1 MMRAYWLEYQGSR
14 HRLRNGET
22 LIGRGNGCLVFIDD
36 PSVSRSHAVVRRNG
50 EKVFVRD
57 LRSSNGTF
65 VNGERVE
72 EARALSPGDV
82 VALGDS
88 RLQLVVSDTP
98 ESASV
103 APGIEI
109 IEQNGLSSE
118 TEVTTAPQ
126 FSSIEVLE
134 SLIVNAQVAEDP
146 RALANMIRT
155 SVDRLLASAK
165 SRNQTIGRDY
175 AARLAS
181 IVEIAAS
188 WFPDGALDA
197 WKASVLGKL
206 TL

>member
-1 MMRAYWLEYQGSR
+1 VRAYWLEYRGSR
-14 HRLRNGET
+14 HRLRDGET
-22 LIGRGNGCLVFIDD
+22 LVGRGDNCTLLVDD
-36 PSVSRSHAVVRRNG
+36 PSVSRAHAVVRRSG
-50 EKVFVRD
+50 TRVFVRD

-65 VNGERVE
+65 VNGRRVE
-72 EARALSPGDV
+72 DARALEPGDEI
-82 VALGDS
+82 ALGDS
-88 RLQLVVSDTP
+88 RVKLVVSDAP
-98 ESASV
+98 EPAAI

-109 IEQNGLSSE
+109 IEQKSVRPQ

-146 RALANMIRT
+146 RALAHMIRT
-155 SVDRLLASAK
+155 SVDRLLATTE
-165 SRNQTIGRDY
+165 SRKQTISRDY

-188 WFPDGALDA
+188 WFSDGSLDE
-197 WKASVLGKL
+197 WKASVLAKL